1 MRTLG
6 ISILLVVMSVA
17 SFAQQGLRITVV
29 DRGSGEVLPF
39 AYVNVYALPNRS
51 METTV
56 QSNENGVATVVP
68 QSYPCELEV
77 SLLGYDKATKSIYSA
92 PANTSIVIYL
102 TQKFASVDQV
112 VVTGNSQ
119 PIRMKDALSV
129 YRVIPKAQIKAQ
141 GAVTL
146 EDIMKNQLNMRVGND
161 AVLGSSLN
169 MQGMSGDKVKILV
182 DGIPLNGREGGN
194 IDLGQINL
202 NNVERIE
209 MIQGPM
215 SVVYGTDAL
224 GGVINIITK
233 KEKKPL
239 AINFGTYYESLGKYN
254 FDGSASFRVK
264 DRHQVTVG
272 GGRNFFQGWK
282 YIDSPIVYG
291 NEVLVTE
298 RNFLFNPKE
307 QYLGNFAYRYTA
319 PSGFQASFTSD
330 YVDEEIVDRGNPIKW
345 NPSEAI
351 AKDNYYNTKRSMNR
365 LALQGK
371 LGKSG
376 RWTMQNGYM
385 LYHRKRNVYVKDL
398 VSLNENLST
407 GIGDQDTSS
416 FKDVYLRGS
425 YSNNVKKLNY
435 TVGYDVNLQYATSGK
450 IEDGAQNLHD
460 YALYTNF
467 SYSLLK
473 DKLTAQ
479 AGLRGAIN
487 TVYDPPI
494 IPSVNLLY
502 KPVEKLQVRASYA
515 KGFRAPSLKE
525 RYHTFIDANH
535 FIIGSDTLQAES
547 SHHIQ
552 ASASYQVYENK
563 SDYLQ
568 FILTGFYN
576 DVTNGIMLVP
586 MDPADPNNIN
596 RTYGNLARSRNSIA
610 SFQTDGQF
618 SDLHFQLGYSYSYFL
633 AEKGFYDAFPASE
646 VTANLRY
653 AIRKFDMNLNAF
665 YKYNGRRP
673 ILSTGTDGKAYYSGE
688 QQGYSLL
695 DVSLEKNFWDK
706 RIQLVVGM
714 KNVLDVQQIN
724 TTVSNGGSSSGG
736 GHGTTAGG
744 INLVPRSIFTS
755 LRVSLNKY

>member
-1 MRTLG
+1 MRTLS
-6 ISILLVVMSVA
+6 ISILLVLMSVA

-29 DRGSGEVLPF
+29 DRSSGEALPF

-51 METTV
+51 IDNTV
-56 QSNENGVATVVP
+56 QSNENGVATVYP
-68 QSYPCELEV
+68 ESYPCELEV
-77 SLLGYDKATKSIYSA
+77 SLLGYDKATKSLFSA

-119 PIRMKDALSV
+119 PTRMKDALSV

-146 EDIMKNQLNMRVGND
+146 EDIMKNQLNMRVSSD
-161 AVLGSSLN
+161 QVLGSSLN

-194 IDLGQINL
+194 INLGQINL

-239 AINFGTYYESLGKYN
+239 AINFGTYYESLGRYN
-254 FDGSASFRVK
+254 FDGSASFKLK
-264 DRHQVTVG
+264 DKHQFTIG

-282 YIDSPIVYG
+282 YIDIPDTFDREINY
-291 NEVLVTE
+291 TD
-298 RNFLFNPKE
+298 RNLLFNPIE
-307 QYLGNFAYRYTA
+307 QYIGNLAYSYSANSGFKLNFA
-319 PSGFQASFTSD
+319 SD
-330 YVDEEIVDRGNPIKW
+330 FL
-345 NPSEAI
+345 SEKVTDKGDIETWTPYESVAY
-351 AKDNYYNTKRSMNR
+351 DNYYKNTRSMNR
-365 LALQGK
+365 LSMQGK
-371 LGKSG
+371 LGKTG
-376 RWTMQNGYM
+376 RWNVQNGYM
-385 LYHRKRNVYVKDL
+385 LYDRKKNRYRKDMVTL
-398 VSLNENLST
+398 DETLT
-407 GIGDQDTSS
+407 GGRGDQDTSS
-416 FKDVYLRGS
+416 YKDLYFRGS
-425 YSNNVKKLNY
+425 YTNSIRKLNY
-435 TVGYDVNLQYATSGK
+435 TVGYDINLQYAKSLK
-450 IEDGAQNLHD
+450 IEGTDRSLHD
-460 YALYTNF
+460 YALYANA
-467 SYSLLK
+467 SYPIIK

-479 AGLRGAIN
+479 GGLRGAIN
-487 TVYDPPI
+487 TIYNPPL
-494 IPSVNLLY
+494 IPSFNLLY
-502 KPVEKLQVRASYA
+502 KPIDKVQVRGSYA

-525 RYHTFIDANH
+525 RYLTFIDANH
-535 FIIGSDTLQAES
+535 YLIGNDNLGAES
-547 SHHIQ
+547 SDHIQ
-552 ASASYQVYENK
+552 ASASYQVYQNK

-576 DVTNGIMLVP
+576 DVKDGISLVP
-586 MDPADPNNIN
+586 LRPDDTNSIDY
-596 RTYGNLARSRNSIA
+596 TYGNLSRSTNAIA

-618 SDLHFQLGYSYSYFL
+618 YNLHFQLGYSYSYVFAQQDL
-633 AEKGFYDAFPASE
+633 YSAFPASE
-646 VTANLRY
+646 VTATIRY
-653 AIRKFDMNLNAF
+653 RIPKFDINLNAF

-673 ILSTGTDGKAYYSGE
+673 LLRIDSEGNPYYAGE
-688 QQGYSLL
+688 QQGYSML
-695 DVSLEKNFWDK
+695 DVSLEKSFWDK

-714 KNVLDVQQIN
+714 KNALDVQRVQS
-724 TTVSNGGSSSGG
+724 VGSSSSSS
-736 GHGTTAGG
+736 GHGSTSAGG